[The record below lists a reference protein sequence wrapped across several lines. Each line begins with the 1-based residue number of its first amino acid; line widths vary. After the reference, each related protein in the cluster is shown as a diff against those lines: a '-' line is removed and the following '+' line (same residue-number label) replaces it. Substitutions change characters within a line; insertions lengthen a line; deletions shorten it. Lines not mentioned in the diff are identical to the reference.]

1 MGKSG
6 IRAAYHTGRG
16 RILIRAR
23 AVIEEHNT
31 HQKIVVSEIPYQ
43 VNKAR
48 LVEKIGEL
56 VRDKRIEGISA
67 IRDESDRE
75 GMRIVIEVKRDANA
89 NVILNQLYKFTQMQ
103 ESFCA
108 NMIALVNEKEPR
120 LLNLREI
127 LDYYIEFQKDV
138 LLRRTRF
145 DLKKAIDRE
154 HILHGLCIAIDNIDE
169 VITSSAAQRAAL
181 LTRR

>member
-1 MGKSG
+1 M
-6 IRAAYHTGRG
+6 
-16 RILIRAR
+16 
-23 AVIEEHNT
+23 
-31 HQKIVVSEIPYQ
+31 
-43 VNKAR
+43 NKAK

-127 LDYYIEFQKDV
+127 LDYYIEFQKNV

-154 HILHGLCIAIDNIDE
+154 HILHGLCIACLLY
-169 VITSSAAQRAAL
+169 TSPYGRKSFGNTL
-181 LTRR
+181 VLP